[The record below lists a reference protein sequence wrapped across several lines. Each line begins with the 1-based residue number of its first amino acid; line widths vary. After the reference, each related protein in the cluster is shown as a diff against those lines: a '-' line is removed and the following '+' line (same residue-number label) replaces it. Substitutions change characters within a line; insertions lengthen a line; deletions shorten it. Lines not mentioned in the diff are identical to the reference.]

1 MEQFSRTNFN
11 KTQNIALMAIMAA
24 LYAALT
30 IVLLPISYGLIQ
42 LRIADALLPLPY
54 ALGWPMAFGLFIG
67 CIVANMFGGFGAIDI
82 IFGSF
87 FNLIAGLLVSNR
99 KTCPHWILAWLY
111 PTLIIGLGIPSYLT
125 AFYAEPYWVGVL
137 TIMTSTAIVTAV
149 GIAIMF
155 AIQKSLPI
163 FLERHV
169 D

>member
-11 KTQNIALMAIMAA
+11 RTQNIALMAIMAA

-42 LRIADALLPLPY
+42 IRIADALLPMPY
-54 ALGWPMAFGLFIG
+54 VLGWPMALGLFIG
-67 CIVANMFGGFGAIDI
+67 CAVANMFGGFGAIDI

-99 KTCPHWILAWLY
+99 KTCPHWALAWLY

-125 AFYAEPYWVGVL
+125 TFYAEPYWVGVI
-137 TIMTSTAIVTAV
+137 TIMTPTAIVSAV
-149 GIAIMF
+149 GIIIML
-155 AIQKSLPI
+155 AIQRSFP
-163 FLERHV
+163 
-169 D
+169 